1 MMRTDSGPIRRLI
14 ALMAVLALVVAA
26 CGSDG
31 DGAADTTAAPDDGVA
46 TTETTAPDEGADTTD
61 TTTSD
66 GAGAGGVMAELEA
79 AAQEESGELHWY
91 YILGEE
97 AIRPLIDAFEARY
110 PFINIEVTGGPGLNL
125 VERILSENETGEPVA
140 DVIQGGPLEDS
151 ILCGQEDLCFDYR
164 PSGEAN
170 VPADQVFDQ
179 GPFVVPA
186 YFTFHIVYN
195 PDVVDE
201 PPTSLEDLSSPEW
214 AGEFG
219 VDAEQIDWFAGELA
233 YFGEEEGAAT
243 MEALAANEPVVY
255 IGTQGYEQMASGALP
270 AAVNMY
276 SILLPEYI
284 EQGAPMVLAESDHVI
299 AQPDEFIGINSTDS
313 PNTLSLFF
321 EWLFT
326 EEAQA
331 IFPEHL
337 GKTPMLPGIEVP
349 DVLANACT
357 GECELFF
364 ETSENFGDF
373 DERVEQFQSF
383 FVTGG

>member
-255 IGTQGYEQMASGALP
+255 TGTQGYEQMASGALP

>member
-1 MMRTDSGPIRRLI
+1 MQGTNRRLRHLI
-14 ALMAVLALVVAA
+14 GLLVVMALVVTA

-31 DGAADTTAAPDDGVA
+31 DGADTTTAPADDSATTTTTAADDGEDDDSTDTTAASGDDVEA
-46 TTETTAPDEGADTTD
+46 T
-61 TTTSD
+61 
-66 GAGAGGVMAELEA
+66 MAELEEA
-79 AAQEESGELHWY
+79 AREESGELHWY

-110 PFINIEVTGGPGLNL
+110 PFIDIQVTGGPGLNL

-151 ILCGQEDLCFDYR
+151 ILCNQEDLCFDYR
-164 PSGEAN
+164 PAGEAN
-170 VPADQVFDQ
+170 VPEDRLFDD

-195 PDVVDE
+195 PDVVDT
-201 PPTSLEDLSSPEW
+201 PPTSLEELTSDEW

-219 VDAEQIDWFAGELA
+219 VDAEQIDWFAGEIA
-233 YFGEEEGAAT
+233 YFGEDEGMGV
-243 MEALAANEPVVY
+243 MEDLAANDPVVY
-255 IGTQGYEQMASGALP
+255 TGTQGYEQMASGALP

-284 EQGAPMVLAESDHVI
+284 EGGAPMVLAESDHVI

-313 PNTLSLFF
+313 PNTLRLFF

-337 GKTPMLPGIEVP
+337 GKTPMLEGIEVP

-364 ETSENFGDF
+364 ETSDNFGDF
-373 DERVEQFQSF
+373 DQRVEQFQSF